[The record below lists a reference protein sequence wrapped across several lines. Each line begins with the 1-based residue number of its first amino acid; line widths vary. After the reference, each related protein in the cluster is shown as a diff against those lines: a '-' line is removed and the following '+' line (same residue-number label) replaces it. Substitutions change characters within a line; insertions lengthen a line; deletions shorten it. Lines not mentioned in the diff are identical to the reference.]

1 MAEPF
6 AAIERVAR
14 EGPLDELPE
23 LQAWLGRVGGLVS
36 MRYAREPRPAI
47 APTTAEERL
56 LTVEEAAA
64 RLSKTPDWI
73 YHHRRELPFARKLG
87 GHLRFSD
94 SGLNDWIREAA
105 CPSLAA
111 QDVEKPGKQ
120 SRRRLLTVK
129 P

>member
-23 LQAWLGRVGGLVS
+23 LQAWLGRVGGLVNV
-36 MRYAREPRPAI
+36 RYAREPRPAI
-47 APTTAEERL
+47 APPRAEERL

-87 GHLRFSD
+87 GHLRFSE
-94 SGLNDWIREAA
+94 SGLNAWIREAA
-105 CPSLAA
+105 GPSLAA
-111 QDVEKPGKQ
+111 HVEKPGKQ
-120 SRRRLLTVK
+120 GRRRLLTVK